1 MKKLTLALF
10 SCLAAVTLAACGSG
24 DSKKGA
30 DAGETDKLAQIKEK
44 GKLVIGTSPDFPP
57 LEFYILNDKG
67 EKEIVGSDIT
77 LAKAVAEK
85 MGVELEIKATDFN
98 GVLANIQTNSVDF
111 GISGFV
117 ATEQREDIMDFSEGY
132 QQEASEGFQGLLVSK
147 EIADKYKS
155 MDELK
160 DANLTIG
167 AQGGSIQFET
177 ASLLTDA
184 KNIKQFGTMDAAILA
199 LNSGDLQAVTVSTS
213 SVEPLLTT
221 FPDLVI
227 LPKETFN
234 LDPENKYGTNVIGFP
249 KGDDTTSFITLV
261 NEVIQENKENG
272 NLEKWRKESEEQAVN
287 ALKE

>member
-85 MGVELEIKATDFN
+85 IGVELEIKATDFN

>member
-1 MKKLTLALF
+1 MTKAK
-10 SCLAAVTLAACGSG
+10 
-24 DSKKGA
+24 
-30 DAGETDKLAQIKEK
+30 
-44 GKLVIGTSPDFPP
+44 
-57 LEFYILNDKG
+57 
-67 EKEIVGSDIT
+67 KEIVGSDIT

-85 MGVELEIKATDFN
+85 IGVELEIKATDFN

-117 ATEQREDIMDFSEGY
+117 ATKQREDIMDFSEGY

-147 EIADKYKS
+147 EIADNYKS
-155 MDELK
+155 IDELK

-167 AQGGSIQFET
+167 AQSGSIQFET

-249 KGDDTTSFITLV
+249 KGDDTTSFIALV
-261 NEVIQENKENG
+261 NEVIQENKANG

>member
-10 SCLAAVTLAACGSG
+10 SCLAAITLAACGSG

-30 DAGETDKLAQIKEK
+30 DASETDKLAQIKEK

-85 MGVELEIKATDFN
+85 IGVELEIKATDFN

>member
-10 SCLAAVTLAACGSG
+10 SCLAAITLAACGSG

-85 MGVELEIKATDFN
+85 IGVELEIKATDFN